1 MFRGFSIIQFFIIF
15 LLINILLTRQLPPIL
30 ATLVTN
36 PLIGIFTII
45 GLIAGITIHEAS
57 HAYMA
62 YRLGDPTAKLQGR
75 LTLNPAAHLD
85 PLGTAA
91 ILFLGFGWGKPTPFD
106 PYNLRNIKRDSALIS
121 VAGAASNMLLAIT
134 LSIPYLAAFYLQ
146 QLNTTINS
154 IYFYLTPV
162 IFFNVILAIF
172 NLLPI
177 APLDG
182 FKVLAGLLPKEW
194 YEDFIQTEQYGIFI
208 LLILLATGMISR
220 ILLPITAAVFSF
232 LIPGFAA
239 GF

>member
-15 LLINILLTRQLPPIL
+15 LLLNILLTRQLPPIL
-30 ATLVTN
+30 ATLVSN

-57 HAYMA
+57 HAFVA

-154 IYFYLTPV
+154 VYFYLTPV

-182 FKVLAGLLPKEW
+182 FKVLAGLLPKDW

-208 LLILLATGMISR
+208 LLILLATGLISR
-220 ILLPITAAVFSF
+220 ILLPITAAVFAF

>member
-30 ATLVTN
+30 ATLVSN

-57 HAYMA
+57 HAYVA

-121 VAGAASNMLLAIT
+121 VAGAASNLLLAIA
-134 LSIPYLAAFYLQ
+134 LSVPYLAAFYLQ

-154 IYFYLTPV
+154 VYFYLTPV

-182 FKVLAGLLPKEW
+182 FKVLAGLLPKDW

-208 LLILLATGMISR
+208 LLILLATGMISK
-220 ILLPITAAVFSF
+220 ILLPITATVFSL

>member
-30 ATLVTN
+30 ATLVTD
-36 PLIGIFTII
+36 PLIGLFTIM

-154 IYFYLTPV
+154 VYFYLTPV

-182 FKVLAGLLPKEW
+182 FKVLAGLLPKDW

-208 LLILLATGMISR
+208 LLILLATGLISR

>member
-182 FKVLAGLLPKEW
+182 FKVLAGLLPREW

-208 LLILLATGMISR
+208 LLILLATGMISK
-220 ILLPITAAVFSF
+220 ILLPITAAVFAF